1 MVTNSSSARIL
12 IVGGTESGKA
22 SSLFNLMTH
31 QPDVA
36 KMYLYAND
44 PYKAKYQ
51 LLIKKR
57 KSTGLK
63 HLKDATAFIEYSNE
77 TNDIYQNIEECNPK
91 KNTKYWF
98 YLMIWLLMCLV
109 IKKT

>member
-1 MVTNSSSARIL
+1 
-12 IVGGTESGKA
+12 
-22 SSLFNLMTH
+22 MTH
-31 QPDVA
+31 QPDID

-77 TNDIYQNIEECNPK
+77 TNDIY
-91 KNTKYWF
+91 
-98 YLMIWLLMCLV
+98 
-109 IKKT
+109 